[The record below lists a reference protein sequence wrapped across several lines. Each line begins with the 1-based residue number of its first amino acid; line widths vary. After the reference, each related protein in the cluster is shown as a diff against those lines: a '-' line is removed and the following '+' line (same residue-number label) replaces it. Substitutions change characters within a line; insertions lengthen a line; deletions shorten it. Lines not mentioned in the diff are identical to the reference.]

1 MIEQIIFEVLFL
13 RAVDVEP
20 LRFPK
25 KRHKQIKSN
34 PAKILKKKISRL
46 LRPKKTTSYVPKQ
59 KNQMKQIKS
68 FTFTENNNIMIQRR
82 SFRFQVL
89 ATS

>member
-34 PAKILKKKISRL
+34 PAKILKKNKQTFKTKKNYK
-46 LRPKKTTSYVPKQ
+46 LRSKAKKSDETNKEFY
-59 KNQMKQIKS
+59 
-68 FTFTENNNIMIQRR
+68 
-82 SFRFQVL
+82 L
-89 ATS
+89 Y